1 MIAIANSTE
10 NNTYSIDLL
19 RHTASGERYVTVSEA
34 LWNADGDCTGYAIT
48 QMAGPLTEAEIDQLR
63 ADPTAWDA
71 DPEFDLAAISAT
83 IGAQGS
89 GSEWSFAE
97 ELQGA

>member
-10 NNTYSIDLL
+10 NHTYTIDLL
-19 RHTASGERYVTVSEA
+19 RHASSGERYVTVSEA
-34 LWNADGDCTGYAIT
+34 VWNADGDCTGYAIT
-48 QMAGPLTEAEIDQLR
+48 QMAGPLTEADVEALR
-63 ADPTAWDA
+63 VDPTNWNEDR
-71 DPEFDLAAISAT
+71 DFDLAAVSAG

-89 GSEWSFAE
+89 GSEWYFAE